1 MNLRY
6 DTLADRFAKSKIN
19 ASLREAWLLLA
30 SEISER
36 QQQVISTEQCKNK
49 HCEGAPAFSD
59 EEADSDLYAPG
70 ESPEDGGRKQKKR
83 KTIGDSFE
91 IRMQTMAD
99 GFQVMAGAMA
109 PSTSGSVDASI
120 AMMIDDHF
128 KALMQ
133 RQDEQLQQMQ
143 NQYLADLIAAL
154 QNK

>member
-1 MNLRY
+1 MQEFWAGSSGMNGK
-6 DTLADRFAKSKIN
+6 TLGD
-19 ASLREAWLLLA
+19 
-30 SEISER
+30 
-36 QQQVISTEQCKNK
+36 STVK
-49 HCEGAPAFSD
+49 
-59 EEADSDLYAPG
+59 
-70 ESPEDGGRKQKKR
+70 KKR

-99 GFQVMAGAMA
+99 SFQVMAGAMA